1 MKGSITVSVP
11 KWYSKLMFGGAALLA
26 LVPVGFALAGQLPLV
41 GAICFA
47 IIIAPFVIA
56 GIIWP
61 RFRVTVRQDVVTVRP
76 CFGSTWRFTIAD
88 VTKVV
93 RRVPPNS
100 EDGALSKMT
109 VTACGRR
116 VSVEAL
122 MRQSKAFWAFIEG
135 NVSPDKIATK
145 GRGRGRHEAQ

>member
-1 MKGSITVSVP
+1 MRSSITVSVP
-11 KWYSKLMFGGAALLA
+11 KWFPKLMFGGAVLLA
-26 LVPVGFALAGQLPLV
+26 LVPVGFALADQLPLV

-56 GIIWP
+56 GICWP
-61 RFRVTVRQDVVTVRP
+61 RFRVTVRKGVVTVRP
-76 CFGSTWRFTIAD
+76 CFGSTWSFAVAD

-109 VTACGRR
+109 VEACGRR

-122 MRQSKAFWAFIEG
+122 MSGSKAFWEFIESS
-135 NVSPDKIATK
+135 VSPDKVVTK
-145 GRGRGRHEAQ
+145 GRSRRSS